1 MNVTENKNEATETTA
16 TATAAKKKL
25 PLWGKILL
33 VVVIVLAAL
42 AGLATLYVNGKLDL
56 LHYNDGS
63 IDSMGTIDADE
74 DQDLDGSGLVHSDDE
89 MTMPEGSPFADD
101 DVLNILLI
109 GTDERTEAVN
119 DADAFTHLNQL
130 DGTEDTTEFSD
141 DARADSMILVSLDIR
156 DHVIR
161 LVSIERGTGV
171 PILLDGYEGQYDWI
185 THTFRYGGADLMMR
199 EVRECF
205 KVDVERYIRVN
216 FATFKKGIE
225 AVGGIDIELTAA
237 EAGYVNEG
245 TGLKK
250 YTAGLN
256 HLDGEAALVYARC
269 RHIDSDWHR
278 IERQRNVIQA
288 VVTKT
293 KELDIAELNG
303 LLNNVLP
310 LVQTNLT
317 RLEIT
322 ELLLLAPKYRGAEI
336 KQMTVP
342 VSGSYG
348 GMRGLGGRSLFSV
361 DFETNSRA
369 LREFIYGIKN

>member
-1 MNVTENKNEATETTA
+1 
-16 TATAAKKKL
+16 
-25 PLWGKILL
+25 
-33 VVVIVLAAL
+33 
-42 AGLATLYVNGKLDL
+42 
-56 LHYNDGS
+56 
-63 IDSMGTIDADE
+63 
-74 DQDLDGSGLVHSDDE
+74 
-89 MTMPEGSPFADD
+89 MPEGSPFADD

-141 DARADSMILVSLDIR
+141 DARSDSMILVSLDIK

-303 LLNNVLP
+303 LLNDVLP

>member
-1 MNVTENKNEATETTA
+1 MKKIKKSVKII
-16 TATAAKKKL
+16 TAAVL
-25 PLWGKILL
+25 
-33 VVVIVLAAL
+33 VIVLLFASGVIFYL
-42 AGLATLYVNGKLDL
+42 SKLNLIKFSDGKFRW
-56 LHYNDGS
+56 NGS
-63 IDSMGTIDADE
+63 IDTNDSETIDEQSRMNDAIADLE
-74 DQDLDGSGLVHSDDE
+74 EKDAIDATGKIYKDKRI
-89 MTMPEGSPFADD
+89 
-101 DVLNILLI
+101 LNILLI
-109 GTDERTEAVN
+109 GTDEHTE
-119 DADAFTHLNQL
+119 
-130 DGTEDTTEFSD
+130 EFSEN
-141 DARADSMILVSLDIR
+141 ARGDSCMIMSVGKKDGSLK
-156 DHVIR
+156 
-161 LVSIERGTGV
+161 LASLERGMGV
-171 PILLDGYEGQYDWI
+171 PILDGKYKGQYDWL
-185 THTFRYGGADLMMR
+185 THTFRYGGADLMMH

-225 AVGGIDIELTAA
+225 AVGGIDITLTAA
-237 EAGYVNEG
+237 EAAYISN
-245 TGLKK
+245 TGHDC
-250 YTAGLN
+250 TAGVN
-256 HLDGEAALVYARC
+256 HLDGETALIYARC

>member
-1 MNVTENKNEATETTA
+1 MKKRTKNVIK
-16 TATAAKKKL
+16 
-25 PLWGKILL
+25 GILIPIA
-33 VVVIVLAAL
+33 VILSLLIAV
-42 AGLATLYVNGKLDL
+42 GGFYWTKLDKL
-56 LHYNDGS
+56 QFSDGKVES
-63 IDSMGTIDADE
+63 GGTVDDS
-74 DQDLDGSGLVHSDDE
+74 
-89 MTMPEGSPFADD
+89 DD
-101 DVLNILLI
+101 DVLEEESRMADAISGLKEQEVISASGDVNENKDYINILLI
-109 GTDERTEAVN
+109 GTDERTEYFN
-119 DADAFTHLNQL
+119 DN
-130 DGTEDTTEFSD
+130 
-141 DARADSMILVSLDIR
+141 ARGDSCMILTLGKKDGSVKLASL
-156 DHVIR
+156 
-161 LVSIERGTGV
+161 ERGMGV
-171 PILLDGYEGQYDWI
+171 PILEGQYEGEYDWL

-225 AVGGIDIELTAA
+225 AVGGIDITLTAA
-237 EAGYVNEG
+237 EAGYVNAG
-245 TGLKK
+245 TGLTK

-369 LREFIYGIKN
+369 LREFIYGIKD

>member
-1 MNVTENKNEATETTA
+1 MKKIKKSVKII
-16 TATAAKKKL
+16 TAAVL
-25 PLWGKILL
+25 
-33 VVVIVLAAL
+33 VIVLLFASGVIFYL
-42 AGLATLYVNGKLDL
+42 SKLNLIKFSDGKFRW
-56 LHYNDGS
+56 NGS
-63 IDSMGTIDADE
+63 IDTNDSETIDEQSRMNDAIADLE
-74 DQDLDGSGLVHSDDE
+74 EKDAIDATGEIYKDKRI
-89 MTMPEGSPFADD
+89 
-101 DVLNILLI
+101 LNILLI
-109 GTDERTEAVN
+109 GTDEYNE
-119 DADAFTHLNQL
+119 
-130 DGTEDTTEFSD
+130 EFSEN
-141 DARADSMILVSLDIR
+141 ARGDSCMIMSVGKKDGSLK
-156 DHVIR
+156 
-161 LVSIERGTGV
+161 LASLERGMGV
-171 PILLDGYEGQYDWI
+171 PILDGKYKGQYDWL

-216 FATFKKGIE
+216 FATFKKGID
-225 AVGGIDIELTAA
+225 AVGGIDITLTAA
-237 EAGYVNEG
+237 EAAYISN
-245 TGLKK
+245 TGHSC
-250 YTAGLN
+250 TAGVN
-256 HLDGEAALVYARC
+256 HLDGETALIYARC

-361 DFETNSRA
+361 DFDTNSRA